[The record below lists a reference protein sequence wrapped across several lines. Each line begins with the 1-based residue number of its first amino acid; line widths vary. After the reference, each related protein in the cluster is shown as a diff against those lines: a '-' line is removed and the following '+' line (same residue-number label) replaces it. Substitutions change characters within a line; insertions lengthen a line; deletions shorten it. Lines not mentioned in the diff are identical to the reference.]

1 MGTRERGRG
10 GEEKVGEREREARE
24 RGGLLVVFRG
34 CVFGERRLKE
44 RESGGVFGERRLK
57 ERESGG
63 EEEGEKPRDE
73 EG

>member
-1 MGTRERGRG
+1 M
-10 GEEKVGEREREARE
+10 
-24 RGGLLVVFRG
+24 VVFRG
-34 CVFGERRLKE
+34 GVFGERRLKE

>member
-1 MGTRERGRG
+1 
-10 GEEKVGEREREARE
+10 
-24 RGGLLVVFRG
+24 LVVFRG